1 LSTADYIP
9 GACNIGKGEI
19 RRRQIVALIGLALSI
34 SSLITLI
41 STNAPRGA
49 RLGIFVPLAV
59 ASIGWVQSRK
69 KFCLAYGFMGTFN
82 FGKLGQLSRV
92 ADSASRAADRKT
104 ALGILFQ
111 AGAYAA
117 VITAIIY
124 LLPL

>member
-1 LSTADYIP
+1 VSTADYIP

-104 ALGILFQ
+104 ALGILLK

-117 VITAIIY
+117 VVTAIIY